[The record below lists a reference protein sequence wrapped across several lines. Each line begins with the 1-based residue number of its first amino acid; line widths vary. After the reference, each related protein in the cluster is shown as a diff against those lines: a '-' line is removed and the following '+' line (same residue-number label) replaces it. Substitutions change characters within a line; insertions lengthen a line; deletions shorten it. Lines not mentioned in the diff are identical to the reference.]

1 MIFCSKGNCKKIA
14 VGLQCDVGLRSRT
27 FHVLSGSVL
36 SVWNKVENVLASAP
50 GGANSKMQIIRLKTD
65 AGERIVG
72 KSYDFGYK

>member
-1 MIFCSKGNCKKIA
+1 M
-14 VGLQCDVGLRSRT
+14 
-27 FHVLSGSVL
+27 
-36 SVWNKVENVLASAP
+36 ENVLASAP